1 MYYNPTNNLKQSSW
15 RWQPWSWSS
24 TSHTRPSVRHMHK
37 RLPASAVT
45 TSPSPKKKEVVL
57 NNEKNKNINEL
68 NLAILTMQKN
78 EDLLLEQWIS
88 YYSLFMPYKNICIV
102 DNGSTNKNVI
112 EILKKNEEKG
122 VKVYYNYKSPQDFE
136 NKGEILK
143 NIAQK
148 LYSKCNYVF
157 FLDADEFLYLDKKDE
172 PESCDI
178 NEIKNY
184 LLTLP
189 KDKQFVYK
197 INKSLINNPSKPNNY
212 SKISHRKVFFRGG
225 TIKNICLGFHTGEC
239 IKGNE
244 SINTSLGVVHFHNK
258 PFHKKVE
265 AAKEKMKLRV
275 NLNDSNAI
283 KNYTGKGVHLKEILL
298 MTEEQYNK
306 KYENNNLYFNP
317 NFRNTLK
324 ENKIADISF

>member
-1 MYYNPTNNLKQSSW
+1 MS
-15 RWQPWSWSS
+15 
-24 TSHTRPSVRHMHK
+24 
-37 RLPASAVT
+37 
-45 TSPSPKKKEVVL
+45 E
-57 NNEKNKNINEL
+57 NKNIHDL
-68 NLAILTMQKN
+68 TLAILTMQKN
-78 EDLLLEQWIS
+78 EDLLLEKWIS
-88 YYSLFMPYKNICIV
+88 YYALFMPYENICVV

-122 VKVYYNYKSPQDFE
+122 VKIYYDYNKPQDFE

-148 LYSKCNYVF
+148 LYSTCDYVF
-157 FLDADEFLYLDKKDE
+157 FLDADEFIYLDNQDK

-189 KDKQFVYK
+189 KDKEYVYEIK
-197 INKSLINNPSKPNNY
+197 KSLINVPLQPNNY
-212 SKISHRKVFFRGG
+212 NKVFDWRKVFFRGG

-239 IKGNE
+239 INGKE
-244 SINTSLGVVHFHNK
+244 KKITSLGLIHFHNK

-275 NLNDSNAI
+275 NVNDVNAI
-283 KNYTGKGVHLKEILL
+283 KNYKGIKGTHLIETLL
-298 MTEEQYNK
+298 MTEEQYYK

-324 ENKIADISF
+324 ENNIDDISF